1 MTQRLSLSLLMLAG
15 FATFSTAKAA
25 EPFNLGWEHV
35 PGQLIVKFKSRVD
48 DQGALISGVGATALH
63 TFSSSG
69 AQLLQFPQAIM
80 EADLKSIA
88 AGLAADPRVQYVEA
102 NTILH
107 ANEVRPNDPKFKD
120 LYALKNTGKGGGI
133 AGADIHATE
142 AWDVSTGSRLV
153 VVGIIDTGVD
163 YTHPDIM
170 PNLWTNPGESGLD
183 AAGHDKRTNG
193 IDDDHNGFVDDWHGW
208 NFVNN
213 TNNATDDNEHGT
225 HVAGTI
231 GANGNDGIGVVGVNW
246 NVSLVPLKF
255 LDASGSG
262 SLADATRA
270 IDYAGTLGL
279 TLTSNSWG
287 GGGFSETMKAAIEGN
302 KSKGVLFIAAAG
314 NDGVDNDHSPHY
326 PASYALDNVVSVA
339 ATDNRD
345 ELASFSCYGKT
356 SVHLG
361 APGVNIVSS
370 VPGGGYA
377 ALSGTSM
384 ATPHVAGAAALIK
397 AVFPS
402 ATAADIKARLINSVD
417 PIDALE
423 DKALSGGRLNLA
435 NAISSD
441 TAAPGTVADLQATP
455 LGMTS
460 VRLTG
465 APAISAETGAVAAR
479 YEVRY
484 AAAPITDE
492 ASWDLATRVS
502 AKLSLSE
509 VLAFTA
515 DLRGLALN
523 SSGFLA
529 VRAIS
534 RIGRVGA
541 ISASVPF
548 HVQPA
553 SQIYRNDAESLQGVT
568 VQPPWGLSQDSSRH
582 KAVFSLSPSG
592 PYGERLN
599 SSMTVQLS
607 NLNTTQAMLTFDSW
621 TDFEP
626 IYDVGH
632 VEVSS
637 DSGATWT
644 QIDQVTGQLPWATKT
659 FDLTPYLH
667 DTNSLLVRFR
677 ATTDFSINGLGWH
690 LDHIVVYAPTAA
702 PG

>member
-1 MTQRLSLSLLMLAG
+1 MTQRLSLGSLMLAG
-15 FATFSTAKAA
+15 FATFGTAQAA

-35 PGQLIVKFKSRVD
+35 PGQLIVKFKSGLG
-48 DQGALISGVGATALH
+48 DQRSFIAGAGATSLH

-69 AQLLQFPQAIM
+69 AQLLQFARGIK
-80 EADLKSIA
+80 EGDLKSIA
-88 AGLAADPRVQYVEA
+88 AGLASDPRVQYVEA

-107 ANEVRPNDPKFKD
+107 TNEVKPNDPKFKD
-120 LYALKNTGKGGGI
+120 LYALKNTGQGGGI

-142 AWDVSTGSRLV
+142 AWDVSTGSRRV

-183 AAGHDKRTNG
+183 AAGHDKKSNG
-193 IDDDHNGFVDDWHGW
+193 IDDDHNGFVDDWRGW

-213 TNNATDDNEHGT
+213 TNNAADDNEHGT

-231 GANGNDGIGVVGVNW
+231 GAKGNDGIGVVGVNW
-246 NVSLVPLKF
+246 DVSLVALKF

-287 GGGFSETMKAAIEGN
+287 GGGYSETMKAAIESN
-302 KSKGVLFIAAAG
+302 KTKGVLFIAAAG

-326 PASYALDNVVSVA
+326 PASYALDNVISVA

-345 ELASFSCYGKT
+345 ELANFSCYGKT

-361 APGVNIVSS
+361 APGVNIISS

-397 AVFPS
+397 AVYPA
-402 ATAADIKARLINSVD
+402 ATAADIKARLVNSVD

-423 DKALSGGRLNLA
+423 DKAISGGRLNLA
-435 NAISSD
+435 SAISSD
-441 TAAPGTVADLQATP
+441 TAAPGTAFDLQATP
-455 LGMTS
+455 TGMTS

-465 APAISAETGAVAAR
+465 APAVSAETGSTAAR
-479 YEVRY
+479 YEVRF

-492 ASWDLATRVS
+492 ASWNLATRVS

-515 DLRGLALN
+515 DLKGLALN

-529 VRAIS
+529 VKAIS

-553 SQIYRNDAESLQGVT
+553 SQIYFNDADSMQGVT
-568 VQPPWGLSQDSSRH
+568 VQPPWGFGQDSSRH
-582 KAVFSLSPSG
+582 KAVFTLSPSG
-592 PYGERLN
+592 PYAGNLN
-599 SSMTVQLS
+599 SALTVQLTDLPS
-607 NLNTTQAMLTFDSW
+607 TQAMLTFDSW

-626 IYDVGH
+626 VYDVGH
-632 VEVSS
+632 VEISS

-644 QIDQVTGQLPWATKT
+644 QVDQVTGQLLWTTKT
-659 FDLTPYLH
+659 IDLTPHLH
-667 DTNSLLVRFR
+667 GTNSLLVRFR
-677 ATTDFSINGLGWH
+677 ATTDFSISGLGWH
-690 LDHIVVYAPTAA
+690 LDHLVVYAPTAA
-702 PG
+702 LD